1 MNKTQRQFIRLG
13 DYIVKKFAPEP
24 SSVFSISDEF
34 KFVREADYYLF
45 RYYKIYV
52 TVTNDRLDLKL
63 PAHIDIA
70 DFNKSKLLKDMWKDI
85 LEYTRDKEKM
95 ISDALAP
102 FIEGLQILNRALV
115 AFNKELNS
123 SIDHNETKEQHN

>member
-1 MNKTQRQFIRLG
+1 MNRTQRQFIRMG

-24 SSVFSISDEF
+24 STVFNITGEF

-45 RYYKIYV
+45 RYYKIYI

-70 DFNKSKLLKDMWKDI
+70 DFDKSKLLKDMWHDI
-85 LEYTRDKEKM
+85 LEYTKSKEKM
-95 ISDALAP
+95 VSDALAP
-102 FIEGLQILNRALV
+102 FIGGLQILNRALV
-115 AFNKELNS
+115 AFNKELNKP
-123 SIDHNETKEQHN
+123 TK